1 MVTPLPQRGS
11 APQPQDANL
20 MVVRRVRG
28 GSHDLAR
35 DGWPHLLGGASSSVS
50 LHLIKSLLLK
60 LLSEEKQCE

>member
-1 MVTPLPQRGS
+1 MTCRSAVVTLLARRGG
-11 APQPQDANL
+11 APQDANL

-50 LHLIKSLLLK
+50 LHLIKSLVLK
-60 LLSEEKQCE
+60 LLAEE